1 MAWKGTRFRRAL
13 TAGPGG
19 AGDGTAGAGL
29 GRPSSLL
36 RSHDPLATVPG
47 VVTKPLAIVFYE
59 KLLPG
64 SRLPF
69 RLADLGW
76 RVSEVKLANQVIPEV
91 RAQMP
96 IVVLMELA
104 LRTGDTCPVISEIRR
119 DPVVRHIP
127 VLGYCDPKNKK
138 LCDAAIAAG
147 ASLVAAEAG
156 LLEQLPHLLNHVL
169 AVE

>member
-1 MAWKGTRFRRAL
+1 
-13 TAGPGG
+13 
-19 AGDGTAGAGL
+19 
-29 GRPSSLL
+29 
-36 RSHDPLATVPG
+36 LATVPG

-91 RAQMP
+91 RSQMP

-127 VLGYCDPKNKK
+127 VLGYCDPKNTK
-138 LCDAAIAAG
+138 LCEAALAAG

>member
-1 MAWKGTRFRRAL
+1 
-13 TAGPGG
+13 
-19 AGDGTAGAGL
+19 
-29 GRPSSLL
+29 
-36 RSHDPLATVPG
+36 LATVPG

-64 SRLPF
+64 SRLPEWDWF
-69 RLADLGW
+69 ALLDL
-76 RVSEVKLANQVIPEV
+76 SEVKLANQVIPEV

-138 LCDAAIAAG
+138 LCDAALAAG

>member
-1 MAWKGTRFRRAL
+1 MAWKGARFRRAL
-13 TAGPGG
+13 TAGPCG
-19 AGDGTAGAGL
+19 AGDGTAGAGH

-36 RSHDPLATVPG
+36 RSHDPLATVPR

-76 RVSEVKLANQVIPEV
+76 RVSEVKLANQVLPEV

-127 VLGYCDPKNKK
+127 VLGYCDSKNKK
-138 LCDAAIAAG
+138 LCDAALAAG

>member
-1 MAWKGTRFRRAL
+1 MAGD
-13 TAGPGG
+13 AGGWCDGLMRGQPG
-19 AGDGTAGAGL
+19 AGALQAGAGR
-29 GRPSSLL
+29 GRSSSLL
-36 RSHDPLATVPG
+36 RSRGPLATVPG

-76 RVSEVKLANQVIPEV
+76 RVSEVKLANQLIPEV

-96 IVVLMELA
+96 LVVLMELA

>member
-1 MAWKGTRFRRAL
+1 MPAPRAL
-13 TAGPGG
+13 WP
-19 AGDGTAGAGL
+19 AGL
-29 GRPSSLL
+29 WALVIL
-36 RSHDPLATVPG
+36 VLC
-47 VVTKPLAIVFYE
+47 
-59 KLLPG
+59 LLPG

-138 LCDAAIAAG
+138 LCDAALAAG